1 MQLTGPI
8 PSALV
13 RVLGGAFVLA
23 LAATGCGRGEIEVAT
38 GRSAVVTTAADAAP
52 GAALVPRLVLV
63 GGTPHVAFHDGSD
76 GSLRLAYPSGAS
88 WNVEL
93 LAAGDDGAMGAWLA
107 AAAADDGTVH
117 VAFRSEEDD
126 NVGHIEGRPGNW
138 QASQPLPRGEDRG
151 RGLSLALDLA
161 GNPWI
166 AYRNETTA
174 ALEVV
179 HRSSGT
185 WILETVDSQGNTG
198 FHPSIAADL
207 GGRMGVAYQ
216 DGTDGRLRYA
226 QSSGVS
232 SWTAVTVDTG
242 DSGTVGSFTALAIRA
257 GANEDLFLAFPR
269 ILYLDEAANTMRYA
283 EPTSGIT
290 LWATEDVDPGLF
302 GGADSCLAVADDGS
316 VWAAFLDAS
325 TLDLKVGRRRAG
337 RWRVWTEDPVG
348 ATGFS
353 PSCAVDADGRLHV
366 AYARRDRGEILYRV
380 VPERY

>member
-1 MQLTGPI
+1 MQLSVFNSSAMLRTLGGLGLV
-8 PSALV
+8 ALV
-13 RVLGGAFVLA
+13 
-23 LAATGCGRGEIEVAT
+23 ATSCGRDEIEVAV
-38 GRSAVVTTAADAAP
+38 GRPAVVTTAVDPAP

-63 GGTPHVAFHDGSD
+63 GRTPHIAFHDGSD

-88 WNVEL
+88 WNIEL
-93 LAAGDDGAMGAWLA
+93 LAAGEDGAMGTWLA

-117 VAFRSEEDD
+117 VAFRSEADD
-126 NVGHIEGRPGNW
+126 NVGHIEGRPGHW

-185 WILETVDSQGNTG
+185 WVLETVDSQGNTG
-198 FHPSIAADL
+198 LHPSIAADL

-232 SWTAVTVDTG
+232 SWTSVTVDTG
-242 DSGTVGSFTALAIRA
+242 DSATVGSFTALAIRA
-257 GANEDLFLAFPR
+257 GANADLFLAFPR

-290 LWATEDVDPGLF
+290 VWATETVDPSLF

-316 VWAAFLDAS
+316 VWAAFLDAA
-325 TLDLKVGRRRAG
+325 TLDLKIGRRRAG

-380 VPERY
+380 VPERF